1 MQCVVC
7 VGVLA
12 VLGVL
17 FQALVFS
24 FARCRALATAGQI
37 FEGQGARSIC
47 ICRGVGGAVAAC
59 PSRTDIAEQ
68 RVGGQMLTWSE

>member
-1 MQCVVC
+1 MQVAWHSGLMQCVVC

-37 FEGQGARSIC
+37 FEGQG
-47 ICRGVGGAVAAC
+47 GK
-59 PSRTDIAEQ
+59 
-68 RVGGQMLTWSE
+68 